1 MTRLALLM
9 LALVAHA
16 QDTRNVAE
24 PVIPP
29 ACAALAANLTSAG
42 GKTLAE
48 ADETKPDTRRIQQA
62 LDSCGTGR
70 AVVLKAGGARDAFLS
85 GPLQL
90 REGVALVVDAGAILF
105 GSRNPRDYDV
115 RASSCGVVD
124 QNGKGCRA
132 LINGDRVA
140 HAAVMGGGVIDGRG
154 WAALTGTKTTWW
166 DLAEQAR
173 AGGKQ
178 NCPRLVVLSRCDD
191 FTLYRITLKNPG
203 NFHVYYDS
211 GNGFTA
217 WGVVI
222 DTPARGARN
231 TDGID
236 PSGAANVTIT
246 HCFIHAGDDNVAI
259 KAGAGRHSSHITIA
273 HNHFYAGHG
282 MSIGSE
288 TEGGAEAIRVSDL
301 SVDGADNAIRIK
313 SNSSKGGL
321 VRDVVYE
328 DVCVRD
334 TKNPILMDSDYEH
347 FGKGGSKPP
356 TFTDIALRNVRVLSG
371 GTITLQGFDEKRRL
385 GMTLDRVY
393 LDPPVKV
400 LAEFADFTL
409 GPGPVNFVPAGRDVR
424 VNGKP
429 GQGTPNECKDK
440 FAPMPR
446 TSAR

>member
-1 MTRLALLM
+1 MA
-9 LALVAHA
+9 
-16 QDTRNVAE
+16 D
-24 PVIPP
+24 
-29 ACAALAANLTSAG
+29 
-42 GKTLAE
+42 
-48 ADETKPDTRRIQQA
+48 ADESKPDTARIQQA
-62 LDSCGTGR
+62 LNSCPKGR
-70 AVVLKAGGARDAFLS
+70 ALVLKPASGRNAFLS
-85 GPLQL
+85 GPLDL

-115 RASSCGVVD
+115 RPGTCGIVD

-132 LINGDRVA
+132 LINGAGVA

-154 WAALTGTKTTWW
+154 WAALTGTKMTWW

-178 NCPRLVVLSRCDD
+178 NCPRLIVLSRCDD

-211 GNGFTA
+211 GNGFTV

-236 PSGAANVTIT
+236 PSGATNVTIT
-246 HCFIHAGDDNVAI
+246 RCFVHAGDDNVAI
-259 KAGAGRHSSHITIA
+259 KAGASRHSSHITVS
-273 HNHFYAGHG
+273 HDHFYAGHG

-288 TEGGAEAIRVSDL
+288 TEGGAEAIRVTDL

-321 VRDVVYE
+321 VHDVVYE

-334 TKNPILMDSDYEH
+334 TKNPILMDTNYER
-347 FGKGGSKPP
+347 FGKGGPKPP
-356 TFTDIALRNVRVLSG
+356 VFTDITLRNVRVLPG
-371 GTITLQGFDEKRRL
+371 GTITLQGFDAAHRL
-385 GMTLDRVY
+385 GMNFDNVHLDA
-393 LDPPVKV
+393 PGKI

-409 GPGPVNFVPAGRDVR
+409 GPGPVNFVPSGEDVR
-424 VNGKP
+424 VKGELGK
-429 GQGTPNECKDK
+429 GTPNACKDK
-440 FAPMPR
+440 FLPMPR
-446 TSAR
+446 